1 MTPEEK
7 KIMEKKWKAFQR
19 KKFKNVSHI
28 TREML
33 EEARIEFMKK
43 YVNRNIQ
50 TK

>member
-7 KIMEKKWKAFQR
+7 KILEKKWKAFQR

-33 EEARIEFMKK
+33 EEARFKFIKM
-43 YVNRNIQ
+43 YDN
-50 TK
+50 